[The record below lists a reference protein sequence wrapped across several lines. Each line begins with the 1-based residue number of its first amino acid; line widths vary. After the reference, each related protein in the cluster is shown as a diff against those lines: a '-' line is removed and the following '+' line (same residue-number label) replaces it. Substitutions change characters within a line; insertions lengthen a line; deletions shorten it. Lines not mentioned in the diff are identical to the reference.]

1 MHTHTTY
8 MSHEPSQTHMHM
20 HTYTCT
26 RTLPHMH
33 TQTYKA
39 KGLFFGLCILT
50 HTNIHTHTHV
60 HNRTQTHEHTN
71 IHESRTHNHTVQH
84 TTIQGR
90 RTLLRP
96 LHAHTQKHT
105 DAQPHPHTCTHNHT
119 GRKDSSSAIC
129 AIKCNG
135 VSPPPPSTIAVG
147 ALTSP
152 SPSCNDR
159 SRSICITNKY
169 VKRDL
174 YPRQETSKGD
184 WGAHGLS
191 AAAYTPIR

>member
-1 MHTHTTY
+1 MCTITLPHMHTHTTY

-71 IHESRTHNHTVQH
+71 IHESCTHHHTVQ
-84 TTIQGR
+84 
-90 RTLLRP
+90 
-96 LHAHTQKHT
+96 
-105 DAQPHPHTCTHNHT
+105 CTHNRT
-119 GRKDSSSAIC
+119 GQKDSSSAFTCTHTKTHRCTATPPHMHTQSYRAEGLFFSHLRHKMQWGIP
-129 AIKCNG
+129 
-135 VSPPPPSTIAVG
+135 SPP
-147 ALTSP
+147 
-152 SPSCNDR
+152 
-159 SRSICITNKY
+159 
-169 VKRDL
+169 L
-174 YPRQETSKGD
+174 YNRRG
-184 WGAHGLS
+184 GLDK
-191 AAAYTPIR
+191 PQP